1 MDYKLKLLLM
11 LLMRRLTQTS
21 QPTIKAAVCVLMFMS
36 MTLVETASM
45 QTPNQHG
52 SESHKQRTILFRL
65 KTAMTTLFS
74 PRSRKTKS
82 SFVLSSLK
90 RKPEST
96 ANESS
101 KPKKAKKSA
110 NVHAIEN
117 EPTESRIPR
126 INRVE
131 NDFDYAFIPRNAQ
144 HENGDPM
151 NLDREL
157 NGTTTIR
164 DDDDDSDAIVAVAME
179 ALDDQIT
186 EAEYAAVAK
195 QTWDRLKVAV
205 VDYRGPG
212 GLVENLVD
220 LTKPMTRERTS

>member
-1 MDYKLKLLLM
+1 
-11 LLMRRLTQTS
+11 
-21 QPTIKAAVCVLMFMS
+21 
-36 MTLVETASM
+36 
-45 QTPNQHG
+45 
-52 SESHKQRTILFRL
+52 
-65 KTAMTTLFS
+65 
-74 PRSRKTKS
+74 
-82 SFVLSSLK
+82 
-90 RKPEST
+90 
-96 ANESS
+96 
-101 KPKKAKKSA
+101 
-110 NVHAIEN
+110 
-117 EPTESRIPR
+117 
-126 INRVE
+126 
-131 NDFDYAFIPRNAQ
+131 
-144 HENGDPM
+144 M

-220 LTKPMTRERTS
+220 LTKPMTPEKERLERDWDFRHAVRSRPAANSSTLARNQRESGRLM